1 MFICPTIGDDH
12 EKDFLVTGS
21 LDDFKII
28 VFSSL
33 EEYEKGYEYLEL
45 AEYKPTEVSDE
56 LFRELAKNDD
66 AFNGLI
72 LDIHSQNKIIS
83 KEELLLMTLLIKEK
97 EL

>member
-1 MFICPTIGDDH
+1 MKFICPAIGEDH

-45 AEYKPTEVSDE
+45 EGYEPCKVSVE
-56 LFRELAKNDD
+56 LFKELSKNDD
-66 AFNGLI
+66 AFSGII
-72 LDIHSQNKIIS
+72 LDIHNEKKVFS
-83 KEELLLMTLLIKEK
+83 KKDILEELF
-97 EL
+97 